1 MDPGFTERKRLFYA
15 FFLKILPIFFA
26 SVLICEQFFPERK
39 ILAQQDR
46 LVYLPDQKESVPLEL
61 EWIRLSEIPE
71 EWILYTVQVEDKR
84 FYSHKGYSIADIHS
98 TFVSSALFFR
108 KMRGAS
114 TITQQLARTLFLSR
128 EKSLARKWKE
138 IQIASALEDE
148 LGKDMILEYYLNCVY
163 WGRGMNGLNWASR
176 YYFKKKLVDLK
187 TNQFKALIQIL
198 KKPDAYTREEVI
210 SLSRTL

>member
-1 MDPGFTERKRLFYA
+1 MEKKELFYA
-15 FFLKILPIFFA
+15 SFLRILPIFFV
-26 SVLICEQFFPERK
+26 SVLIYEQFFPERK
-39 ILAQQDR
+39 ILVQQDQ

-71 EWILYTVQVEDKR
+71 EWILYTIQVEDKR
-84 FYSHKGYSIADIHS
+84 FYSHKGYSISDIHS
-98 TFVSSALFFR
+98 AFISSVLFFR

-128 EKSLARKWKE
+128 EKSLSRKWKE

-148 LGKDMILEYYLNCVY
+148 LGKNIVLEYYLNCVY
-163 WGRGMNGLNWASR
+163 WGRGMNGLNRASR
-176 YYFKKKLVDLK
+176 YYFKKKPIDLD

-210 SLSRTL
+210 SLSRML

>member
-1 MDPGFTERKRLFYA
+1 MKQKELFLA
-15 FFLKILPIFFA
+15 FFLRVLPIFFA
-26 SVLICEQFFPERK
+26 SVLIYEQFFPERK
-39 ILAQQDR
+39 ILVQQDR
-46 LVYLPDQKESVPLEL
+46 LIYLPDRKESIPLEL
-61 EWIRLSEIPE
+61 EWVRLSEIPE
-71 EWILYTVQVEDKR
+71 EWILYTVQVEDRR
-84 FYSHKGYSIADIHS
+84 FYSHKGYSISDIHS
-98 TFVSSALFFR
+98 TLVSSALFFR

-128 EKSLARKWKE
+128 EKSLSRKWKE

-148 LGKDMILEYYLNCVY
+148 LGKNMILEYYLNSVY
-163 WGRGMNGLNWASR
+163 WGRGMSGLNQASR
-176 YYFKKKLVDLK
+176 YYFKKKPIDLE

>member
-1 MDPGFTERKRLFYA
+1 MKKKGLFYA
-15 FFLKILPIFFA
+15 SFLRILPIFFV
-26 SVLICEQFFPERK
+26 SVLIYEQFFPERK
-39 ILAQQDR
+39 ILVQQDR

-61 EWIRLSEIPE
+61 EWIRFSEIPE

-84 FYSHKGYSIADIHS
+84 FYSHKGYSISDIHS
-98 TFVSSALFFR
+98 AFISSVLFFR

-128 EKSLARKWKE
+128 EKSLSRKWKE

-148 LGKDMILEYYLNCVY
+148 LGKNIVLEYYLNCVY
-163 WGRGMNGLNWASR
+163 WGRGMNGLNRASR
-176 YYFKKKLVDLK
+176 YYFKKKPIDLD

-210 SLSRTL
+210 SLSKIL

>member
-1 MDPGFTERKRLFYA
+1 MEKKELFYA
-15 FFLKILPIFFA
+15 FFLRTLPIFFV
-26 SVLICEQFFPERK
+26 SVLIYEQFFPERK
-39 ILAQQDR
+39 ILVRQDR

-84 FYSHKGYSIADIHS
+84 FYSHKGYSISDIHS
-98 TFVSSALFFR
+98 AFISSILFFR

-128 EKSLARKWKE
+128 EKSLSRKWKE

-148 LGKDMILEYYLNCVY
+148 LGKNIVLEYYLNCVY
-163 WGRGMNGLNWASR
+163 WGRGMNGLNRASR
-176 YYFKKKLVDLK
+176 YYFKKKPIDLD

-198 KKPDAYTREEVI
+198 KRPDAYTREEVI
-210 SLSRTL
+210 SLSRIL